1 MGSSREKARVMEVD
15 NGFARKGLRGDG
27 YSSIVKLKTGDEDAA
42 MVKDWVSFLVIGFVV
57 FIGDTGWACSSVLC
71 AARGLMFPTLWPLV
85 SKLGGTELTQGFTV
99 AAFSFGRVLSS
110 PHFGKMSTDY
120 GYKKV
125 LTFAACVMIAGCF
138 LYATAQ
144 NCYWLIAGQV
154 VIGLGSGTLGVTRA
168 YVADNSTKR
177 SRTVLMAYLT
187 ALQYG
192 GFTVTPCVGGLLSYL
207 LGDRALG
214 LLPGLS
220 LTQYTAPA
228 LLMAALALSTPSS
241 SSTSSSDDSSGS
253 GVMES
258 DDFGFKS
265 ESSSGE
271 SSDSDS
277 LRQHQAMAKAA
288 RGQLGGARQLGGRG
302 RGGMTVARGKG
313 KLAGG
318 RGRGSSGPG
327 RGRGHSVARGGG
339 GTSAARRPPRRI
351 TLREFV
357 PHELEKRKGKEWV
370 LDLACE
376 GCGGQLGQLLSPRPP
391 ASGFTPRGGLHPAGK
406 KKKGS
411 VACYE
416 TLGTIVAIGSFGM
429 SKPDAGF
436 LFSSCGFLGVFAL
449 LSMKCLTAWA
459 DDIKLVFYGCL
470 VMVASATLLF
480 LDARIGL
487 HGFFAAVF
495 LMYSVGYPIGHT
507 AVIGIFSKIVG
518 ARTQQ
523 QGSLLGWFGSA
534 GSLAR
539 IIFPILCGVV
549 SSEYGSNTVFSVT
562 GVVLAGSVVVLL

>member
-57 FIGDTGWACSSVLC
+57 FIGDT
-71 AARGLMFPTLWPLV
+71 ARGLMFPTLWPLV

-207 LGDRALG
+207 LGDRELG

-228 LLMAALALSTPSS
+228 LLMAALAL
-241 SSTSSSDDSSGS
+241 
-253 GVMES
+253 
-258 DDFGFKS
+258 
-265 ESSSGE
+265 
-271 SSDSDS
+271 
-277 LRQHQAMAKAA
+277 
-288 RGQLGGARQLGGRG
+288 
-302 RGGMTVARGKG
+302 VAIAL
-313 KLAGG
+313 LAGPF
-318 RGRGSSGPG
+318 RDYVPAERAALARPPSRPALPAS
-327 RGRGHSVARGGG
+327 SVADNLVNYKP
-339 GTSAARRPPRRI
+339 TTPLPAAHPEEVSTRLWRSM
-351 TLREFV
+351 V
-357 PHELEKRKGKEWV
+357 AW
-370 LDLACE
+370 
-376 GCGGQLGQLLSPRPP
+376 
-391 ASGFTPRGGLHPAGK
+391 GLIMNVVT
-406 KKKGS
+406 KGS

-562 GVVLAGSVVVLL
+562 GVVLAGSVVVLLCLWTKINILIS